1 MASMKQAM
9 RIIATMIAILIAGIA
24 VYLGFSGSWGAAI
37 LLFLLAGGVE
47 FTAVAMGADDGT
59 TPSDRNGGY

>member
-1 MASMKQAM
+1 MAPMKQAM
-9 RIIATMIAILIAGIA
+9 RVIATMIAVLIAGVA

-47 FTAVAMGADDGT
+47 FAAVALGAEDNAA
-59 TPSDRNGGY
+59 PSDRNRGY